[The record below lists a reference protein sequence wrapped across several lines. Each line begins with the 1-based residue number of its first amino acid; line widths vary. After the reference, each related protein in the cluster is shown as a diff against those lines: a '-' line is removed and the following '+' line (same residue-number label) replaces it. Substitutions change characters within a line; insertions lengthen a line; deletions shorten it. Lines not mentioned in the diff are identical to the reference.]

1 MSQSLCIEYVDDYLL
16 VLNKP
21 PHLLTVPGKEAAAS
35 ECLSYAA
42 EQSYPDALIVHRLD
56 MATSGLVIM
65 ARGKT
70 MQSQLSAMFR
80 DRQIFKLYTAVCHGI
95 INFNDLMQ
103 APAHSQH
110 IELGHDNRLTVS
122 YPIIADWPNRPLQ
135 KIDFETGKP
144 SQTIIKIIDTNT
156 TLSQTRVELEPL
168 TGRSHQLRLHL
179 KTLGHPIVGD
189 SLYPPNGQTPSV
201 TVPLKTDPRLQL
213 HAHYLSF
220 KHPISQEN
228 LTLFCPATF

>member
-1 MSQSLCIEYVDDYLL
+1 MNASLCIEYADDYLL

-35 ECLSYAA
+35 DCLSYIV
-42 EQSYPDALIVHRLD
+42 EQVFPDALIVHRLD

-80 DRQIFKLYTAVCHGI
+80 DRQVAKSYTAVCHGI
-95 INFNDLMQ
+95 LDFNTLIQ
-103 APAHSQH
+103 APEHSQH
-110 IELGHDNRLTVS
+110 IQLNHDNKLTVS
-122 YPIIADWPNRPLQ
+122 YPMIADWPNRPLQ
-135 KIDFETGKP
+135 KIDLETGKP
-144 SQTIIKIIDTNT
+144 SQTIIKIIHTNT
-156 TLSQTRVELEPL
+156 SLCQTRVELEPL

-189 SLYPPNGQTPSV
+189 SLYRPNGQAPSL

-213 HAHYLSF
+213 HAHFLSF
-220 KHPISQEN
+220 KHPVTQEN